1 MSPQLGGLGPKAEEL
16 MIPFRL
22 GKGEPISDFHL
33 RYIAIIIE
41 LLLMRYKTVYINNLT
56 GKNIMEL
63 SKLKLLQIYMTPL
76 ELNYRSFERP
86 PQSQQLSLIF
96 TQNI

>member
-1 MSPQLGGLGPKAEEL
+1 MSPQLGGIGPKAEEL

-56 GKNIMEL
+56 GKYIMEL
-63 SKLKLLQIYMTPL
+63 SKLKYIQRYMT
-76 ELNYRSFERP
+76 SFE
-86 PQSQQLSLIF
+86 I
-96 TQNI
+96 